1 MIAYFTWAENTH
13 VENPDEVD
21 MDATT
26 SASVLPPGNAAK
38 LAGWIQEQTGEKMV
52 KEKWNQT
59 EKGMR

>member
-52 KEKWNQT
+52 KEKWNKT